1 MAIYSGVLVRS
12 LGAADLAVVAYEA
25 GHWRYD
31 FLVSPWL
38 ISFSIQI
45 EPVP

>member
-1 MAIYSGVLVRS
+1 MAIYSGVLVGS
-12 LGAADLAVVAYEA
+12 LDAVDLAVVAYEA